1 MNLEHLKDIGAKDD
15 RPHLETFRLNVLHIA
30 KRGGKTYLSVGE
42 MLDGAETVNDLSVDY
57 SVAQTGMDPV
67 GVSSKLSMYALERL
81 RQLYHCNRTLYLHIF
96 GKLCTYVKDAYNYTN
111 NANYQSFPKAQQWHP
126 SAQKELSDLNA
137 AMDTELGSALSKEVG
152 FVGEKYKDWGCP
164 GTDRMSPSDAISR
177 AYDVH
182 RAISKLSSISPE
194 IVDQLLTRESSV
206 NKLIDWLHGYQ
217 TITRKYMKTDMTSP
231 VSQNYLLFVKQVYPK
246 PYNRLGQQVV
256 LNNQTVVV
264 SSNQQTYPKF
274 SLDFHSQYDLLVR
287 IKNANGST
295 HTYVDQKDFM
305 SLTKDWG
312 RRNDWI
318 RIFIAFNMFDLAH
331 MWVVPWGDKMRLS
344 NSGPGLYKT
353 LSQNNL
359 VQPLLKQLTEFRDKM
374 YSQAQFETIIGE
386 LVGEKPDLSLGS
398 PPDVSKSN
406 EARAVKQ
413 MPFLDPKEGD
423 KLEMARTV
431 GPMRMKTEENFSA
444 SEEEPIDMHK
454 PPRRRGSVT
463 SDAAPP
469 PPAPRRRP
477 TVVVEEE
484 SQTGMYIA
492 ALVGIIALAMY

>member
-1 MNLEHLKDIGAKDD
+1 
-15 RPHLETFRLNVLHIA
+15 
-30 KRGGKTYLSVGE
+30 
-42 MLDGAETVNDLSVDY
+42 
-57 SVAQTGMDPV
+57 
-67 GVSSKLSMYALERL
+67 
-81 RQLYHCNRTLYLHIF
+81 
-96 GKLCTYVKDAYNYTN
+96 
-111 NANYQSFPKAQQWHP
+111 
-126 SAQKELSDLNA
+126 
-137 AMDTELGSALSKEVG
+137 
-152 FVGEKYKDWGCP
+152 
-164 GTDRMSPSDAISR
+164 
-177 AYDVH
+177 
-182 RAISKLSSISPE
+182 
-194 IVDQLLTRESSV
+194 
-206 NKLIDWLHGYQ
+206 
-217 TITRKYMKTDMTSP
+217 MKTDMTNP
-231 VSQNYLLFVKQVYPK
+231 VSLNYLLFVKQVYPK

-264 SSNQQTYPKF
+264 SSNQQT
-274 SLDFHSQYDLLVR
+274 SLDFNNQYDLLVR
-287 IKNANGST
+287 LKNANGST

-331 MWVVPWGDKMRLS
+331 MWVVPWGDKLRLS
-344 NSGPGLYKT
+344 NSGPGLFKT

-374 YSQAQFETIIGE
+374 YSQAQVETIIGE

-413 MPFLDPKEGD
+413 MPFLDPNDGD

-431 GPMRMKTEENFSA
+431 VPMRMKTEENFSA